1 MEPILSDLAPP
12 PAPAID
18 PAASRGNWKNWAGG
32 VLGIVILCLGIWGVR
47 TIAGQVTIA
56 DVVAEI
62 RKTPVPLLVAAAA
75 STALSYVVLMF
86 YDWFATRHLG
96 YRLRWPTIAAAS
108 FASFTLAH
116 TLGLTALTGGTV
128 RYRIYSRVG
137 VKAGDVAA
145 IVLMCGWTFWLGV
158 VSVAGLG
165 LLVSPDLSKPFADF
179 LPGIERWTGAIML
192 GGVLAYL
199 ALATF
204 WRRDFHLWRYR
215 FILPDGRSTLLQ
227 IAIGMIDLA
236 FAGGALFLLLPEVGT
251 PGLLSVLTIY
261 GVAMVSGA
269 LAHAP
274 GGLGV
279 FEAVI
284 LLLMPEAPKSGVLA
298 ALVIWRMFYTYIP
311 FLIGVAVVAWGE
323 WQALRRLRAERAA
336 GRISADAAAAQP
348 NRPSRA

>member
-1 MEPILSDLAPP
+1 MERFSEPTLSDLAPP
-12 PAPAID
+12 PAPAIE
-18 PAASRGNWKNWAGG
+18 PVAPRANWKSWVGG
-32 VLGIVILCLGIWGVR
+32 ALGIVILCLGIWGVR
-47 TIAGQVTIA
+47 MIAGQVTIA
-56 DVVAEI
+56 DVLADI
-62 RKTPVPLLVAAAA
+62 RATPVHLLVLAAA

-96 YRLRWPTIAAAS
+96 YRLPFPTIAAAS

-137 VKAGDVAA
+137 VKAADVAA

-179 LPGIERWTGAIML
+179 LPGIEHWTGALML
-192 GGVLAYL
+192 AGVLAYL

-204 WRRDFHLWRYR
+204 WRRDFRLWRYR

-227 IAIGMIDLA
+227 ILIGMVDLA
-236 FAGGALFLLLPEVGT
+236 FAGGALYLLLPEAGT

-279 FEAVI
+279 FEAVV
-284 LLLMPEAPKSGVLA
+284 LLLMPDASKSGVLA
-298 ALVIWRMFYTYIP
+298 ALVMWRLFYTYIP
-311 FLIGVAVVAWGE
+311 FLIGVGVVAWGE
-323 WQALRRLRAERAA
+323 WQALRRARAA
-336 GRISADAAAAQP
+336 AKASAPP
-348 NRPSRA
+348 NRARPA